1 MSGGEKT
8 QGTRCAFIAGT
19 PTVGGDPQKKWDP
32 KKLDVGTL
40 LTWDGNG
47 FMMKRQCGTQTME
60 PSQIKRLVFFGA
72 RFKLFPLSL
81 RYFVKKA
88 QSFCQT
94 HNVLLRCHSW
104 WPIRVLEGRN
114 GGLCWFLHR
123 DDAGDNIWLHCWC
136 NCGCSRVKSKYFHH
150 LGITAGGKWCGSN
163 AQICITNN
171 CTFHQPHLSHH
182 HRHQCWHHSHHCQWE
197 TYCHLNTTFTTLF
210 ITTMAH
216 SATTIFV
223 ITVTIFKWVV
233 AQNLNKLSTLLM

>member
-1 MSGGEKT
+1 MSGGENT

-60 PSQIKRLVFFGA
+60 PSQIKTLVFFGA

-94 HNVLLRCHSW
+94 HNALLRCHS
-104 WPIRVLEGRN
+104 
-114 GGLCWFLHR
+114 
-123 DDAGDNIWLHCWC
+123 
-136 NCGCSRVKSKYFHH
+136 
-150 LGITAGGKWCGSN
+150 
-163 AQICITNN
+163 
-171 CTFHQPHLSHH
+171 
-182 HRHQCWHHSHHCQWE
+182 
-197 TYCHLNTTFTTLF
+197 
-210 ITTMAH
+210 
-216 SATTIFV
+216 
-223 ITVTIFKWVV
+223 
-233 AQNLNKLSTLLM
+233 